1 MQDNLNDMA
10 LFAAVVK
17 HQGFTAAGRALGVSK
32 SLLSRRVEAL
42 ESRLGVRLL
51 QRTSRHFSVTLV
63 GERYA
68 AECQKLLEQ
77 AQSAQQVIDDLQ
89 HSPRGLLRISAPV
102 MMAETVIA
110 PLMKTFLTRYPEIT
124 LELLAIN
131 RAVDL
136 LEENFDVMIRSHNE
150 PLEDSGLHRK
160 PLGTLRY
167 VLVASP
173 AFIAALPSPPSVEQL
188 SALPTLVRKTP
199 WAGEQ
204 WELVHPQEGPRRI
217 TLTPRMVSNNLLV
230 LCQAAADGLGIA
242 LLPEIA
248 CAQRIVQGELQH
260 LLPEWHT
267 PPSSVSALYASH
279 KGQSPALRVFLD
291 FLSET
296 LNNPM

>member
-10 LFAAVVK
+10 LFAAVVQ
-17 HQGFTAAGRALGVSK
+17 HQGFTAAGRVLGVSK
-32 SLLSRRVEAL
+32 SVLSRRVEAL

-51 QRTSRHFSVTLV
+51 QRTSRHFSVTSV

-68 AECQKLLEQ
+68 EECQKLLEQ
-77 AQSAQQVIDDLQ
+77 AKYAQQVIDDLQ
-89 HSPRGLLRISAPV
+89 QSPRGLLRISAPV

-110 PLMKTFLTRYPEIT
+110 PLMTTFLTRYPEVT

-131 RAVDL
+131 RSVDL

-150 PLEDSGLHRK
+150 PLEDSALHRK

-173 AFIAALPSPPSVEQL
+173 GFIAALPSPPSVEQL
-188 SALPTLVRKTP
+188 SMLPTLVRKTP

-204 WELVHPQEGPRRI
+204 WLLMHPKEGSRKI
-217 TLTPRMVSNNLLV
+217 SLTPRLVSNNLLV
-230 LCQAAADGLGIA
+230 LCQAATDGLGVA

-248 CAQRIVQGELQH
+248 CVQGISAGKLQR

-267 PPSSVSALYASH
+267 PPSSVSALYASQ
-279 KGQSPALRVFLD
+279 KGQSAALRAFLE
-291 FLSET
+291 FLSQN
-296 LNNPM
+296 LNNGL

>member
-32 SLLSRRVEAL
+32 SLLSRRIEAL

-51 QRTSRHFSVTLV
+51 QRTSRHFSVTAV

-68 AECQKLLEQ
+68 IECQKLLEQ
-77 AQSAQQVIDDLQ
+77 AQAAQRVIEDLQ
-89 HSPRGLLRISAPV
+89 LSPRGLLRISAPV

-110 PLMKTFLTRYPEIT
+110 PLITEFLTYFPDIT
-124 LELLAIN
+124 LEVLAIN

-136 LEENFDVMIRSHNE
+136 LEENVDVMIRSHNE

-173 AFIAALPSPPSVEQL
+173 AFIAALPAPLRVEQL
-188 SALPTLVRKTP
+188 STLPTLIRKTP

-204 WELVHPQEGPRRI
+204 WELLHPQEGHRKI
-217 TLTPRMVSNNLLV
+217 SLTPRVVSNNLLV
-230 LCQAAADGLGIA
+230 LCQAATDGLGIA
-242 LLPEIA
+242 LLPEMACTQGIA
-248 CAQRIVQGELQH
+248 EGKLQH
-260 LLPEWHT
+260 LLPQWHT
-267 PPSSVSALYASH
+267 PPSSISALYASH
-279 KGQSPALRVFLD
+279 KGQSPALRAFLD
-291 FLSET
+291 FLTQKLHNS
-296 LNNPM
+296 L

>member
-77 AQSAQQVIDDLQ
+77 AQCAQQVIDDLQ

-204 WELVHPQEGPRRI
+204 WELMHPQEGPRRI

-248 CAQRIVQGELQH
+248 CAQRIAQGELQH

-296 LNNPM
+296 LNNPL

>member
-173 AFIAALPSPPSVEQL
+173 AFIAALPSPPAVEQL

-204 WELVHPQEGPRRI
+204 WELMHPQEGPRRI

-248 CAQRIVQGELQH
+248 CAQRIAQGELQH

-291 FLSET
+291 FISET
-296 LNNPM
+296 LNNPL

>member
-150 PLEDSGLHRK
+150 PLEDAGLHRK

-204 WELVHPQEGPRRI
+204 WELMHPQEGPRRI

-248 CAQRIVQGELQH
+248 CAQRIAQGELQH

-296 LNNPM
+296 LNNPL

>member
-17 HQGFTAAGRALGVSK
+17 HQGFTTAGRALGVSK

-51 QRTSRHFSVTLV
+51 QRTSRHFSVTSV

-77 AQSAQQVIDDLQ
+77 AQFAQQVIDDLQ
-89 HSPRGLLRISAPV
+89 QSPRGLLRISAPV

-173 AFIAALPSPPSVEQL
+173 AFIAALPAPASVEQL

-199 WAGEQ
+199 WADEQ
-204 WELVHPQEGPRRI
+204 WELEHPLEGSRKI
-217 TLTPRMVSNNLLV
+217 SLTPRMVSNNLLV

-248 CAQRIVQGELQH
+248 CAPRIAQGELQH

-296 LNNPM
+296 LNNTL

>member
-1 MQDNLNDMA
+1 MQNNLNDMA
-10 LFAAVVK
+10 LFAAVVQ

-32 SLLSRRVEAL
+32 SVLSRRVEAL

-51 QRTSRHFSVTLV
+51 QRTSRHFSVTAV

-77 AQSAQQVIDDLQ
+77 AKSAQQVIDDLQ
-89 HSPRGLLRISAPV
+89 QYPRGMLRLAAPV

-110 PLMKTFLTRYPEIT
+110 PLMTTFLTRYPEVT

-131 RAVDL
+131 RSVDL

-173 AFIAALPSPPSVEQL
+173 VFIAALPAPPSVEAL

-204 WELVHPQEGPRRI
+204 WELMHPREGNRKI
-217 TLTPRMVSNNLLV
+217 SLTPRMVSNNLLV
-230 LCQAAADGLGIA
+230 LCQAATDGLGVA

-248 CAQRIVQGELQH
+248 CAPGIAAGKLQR

-267 PPSSVSALYASH
+267 PPSSISALYASH
-279 KGQSPALRVFLD
+279 KGQSPALRVFLE

-296 LNNPM
+296 LNHDL

>member
-63 GERYA
+63 GERYV

-173 AFIAALPSPPSVEQL
+173 AFIAALPSPPAVEQL

-217 TLTPRMVSNNLLV
+217 TLSPRMVSNNLLV

-248 CAQRIVQGELQH
+248 CAQRIAQGELQH

-279 KGQSPALRVFLD
+279 KGQSQALRVFLD

-296 LNNPM
+296 LNNPL